1 MTALLLFQFKHD
13 ERAITTVTN
22 NNNNDYNYYFYSLWS
37 LFTIFQNTI
46 CHQMKNKRN
55 VKKIKYNCGD
65 PLEDST
71 YTQAERKDSAVF
83 GRNMLTDGNSRH
95 LSA

>member
-1 MTALLLFQFKHD
+1 
-13 ERAITTVTN
+13 
-22 NNNNDYNYYFYSLWS
+22 
-37 LFTIFQNTI
+37 
-46 CHQMKNKRN
+46 MKNKRN